1 MRSPLDSWFNFRSL
15 PTGRVLVV
23 MAIATLLAAADWL
36 PDNPYVDPDTLELW
50 LTVALA
56 GSAIVMTLADRMDR
70 EAVAAVRNRLIL
82 LAVTFALLATGAEF
96 TTRYIFRSVTTSSD
110 FGGYFSRRWSRMEV
124 VSLNHG
130 GFRGREYS
138 DAKPAGVFRI
148 AAVGD
153 SFTYGNGIPEKTR
166 YSDVLQAQLPSHF
179 EVLNFGRPGANTPEH
194 RTLVEELLPK
204 IHPDFILLQWY
215 INDVEGDISEGRPT
229 FRPLIPYV
237 PLHNFLNSESA
248 FYTVATMQ
256 WAETQVALGMTTSY
270 ADYLKRRFADPNSR
284 DSKLDRAEL
293 EKLIAAADQQHVP
306 VGIVLFPDTAA
317 PIDEHYPFGYLHDRV
332 LDVCAIHKLTCLDLR
347 ADFAQ
352 IKDRETLWA
361 NRLDHHP
368 SARANAIAAERILST
383 FSPIWAK

>member
-1 MRSPLDSWFNFRSL
+1 MPSPLDSLFTFRSL

-36 PDNPYVDPDTLELW
+36 PDNAYVDPDTLELW

-56 GSAIVMTLADRMDR
+56 GTAIVMALADRMDR
-70 EAVAAVRNRLIL
+70 AAVAAVRNRLIL
-82 LAVTFALLATGAEF
+82 LAVTFSLLAAGAEF
-96 TTRYIFRSVTTSSD
+96 TTRFIFRSVTTSSD
-110 FGGYFSRRWSRMEV
+110 FGGYFSRRWARTDV
-124 VSLNHG
+124 VNLNHG

-138 DAKPAGVFRI
+138 DTKPAGVFRI

-153 SFTYGNGIPEKTR
+153 SFTYGNGIPQATR
-166 YSDVLQAQLPSHF
+166 YSDLLQAQLGPHF

-204 IHPDFILLQWY
+204 IRPDFILLQWY
-215 INDVEGDISEGRPT
+215 INDVEGDSSEGRPT
-229 FRPLIPYV
+229 FRPLLPWV
-237 PLHNFLNSESA
+237 SLHNWLNSESA

-270 ADYLKRRFADPNSR
+270 SEYLKRRFTDPNSR
-284 DSKLDRAEL
+284 DSKLDRGEL

-332 LDVCAIHKLTCLDLR
+332 LDVCAVHKLTCVDLR
-347 ADFAQ
+347 ADFAP
-352 IKDRETLWA
+352 IKDRASLWA

-383 FSPIWAK
+383 FSPLWAK